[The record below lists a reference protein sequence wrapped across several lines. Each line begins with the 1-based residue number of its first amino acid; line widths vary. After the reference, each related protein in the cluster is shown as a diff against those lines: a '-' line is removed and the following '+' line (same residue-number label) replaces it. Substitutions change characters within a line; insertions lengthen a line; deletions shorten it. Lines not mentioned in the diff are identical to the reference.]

1 MVEFATQH
9 EVDNFKEFE
18 LRLLTP
24 FDALEF
30 AKAQNESFEQLGNYF
45 DAEYFSK
52 PRPFIEVFQSLMAM
66 IRSREMDLFGFYR
79 SQRLLGIGIYHP
91 LSYSDNGCH
100 IVIWMRKSESG
111 KGVGTYFLRRLT
123 LYAIYEKGYHFVELL
138 IDQSHGASRAMA
150 TKVGYEHVESFP
162 SQTSG
167 RMGSGIYCRYLCFDA
182 NIDDLAHQ
190 YGFRKVDLIEHPA
203 YEKSL
208 RGLIHDPRV
217 KEAFA
222 WETLFDEEFN

>member
-1 MVEFATQH
+1 MVEFATQY

-24 FDALEF
+24 LDALEF
-30 AKAQNESFEQLGNYF
+30 AKAQNESFEQLCNYF

-52 PRPFIEVFQSLMAM
+52 PRPFIELFQSLMAM

-138 IDQSHGASRAMA
+138 IDQSHGVSRAMA

-222 WETLFDEEFN
+222 CETLFDEEFN

>member
-9 EVDNFKEFE
+9 EVDNFKDFE

-24 FDALEF
+24 LDALEF

-52 PRPFIEVFQSLMAM
+52 PRPFIELFQSLMAM

-150 TKVGYEHVESFP
+150 DKVGYEHIESFP
-162 SQTSG
+162 AQTTG

>member
-9 EVDNFKEFE
+9 EVDNFKDFE

-24 FDALEF
+24 LDALEF

-52 PRPFIEVFQSLMAM
+52 PRPFIELFQSLMAM

-138 IDQSHGASRAMA
+138 IDQSHGVSRAMA

>member
-1 MVEFATQH
+1 MVEFATQY

-24 FDALEF
+24 LDALEF
-30 AKAQNESFEQLGNYF
+30 AKAQNESFEQLCNYF

-52 PRPFIEVFQSLMAM
+52 PRPFIELFQSLMAM
-66 IRSREMDLFGFYR
+66 IRSRGMDLFGFYR
-79 SQRLLGIGIYHP
+79 SQRLLGIGIYYP

-138 IDQSHGASRAMA
+138 IDQSHGASRTMA
-150 TKVGYEHVESFP
+150 DKVGYEHVESFP
-162 SQTSG
+162 AQTSG
-167 RMGSGIYCRYLCFDA
+167 RMGSGIYCRYLCFDGQ
-182 NIDDLAHQ
+182 IDALAEE
-190 YGFRKVDLIEHPA
+190 YGRRKIDLIDHPA
-203 YEKSL
+203 YSKSL
-208 RGLIHDPRV
+208 RGLINDERV
-217 KEAFA
+217 NEAFS
-222 WETLFDEEFN
+222 WNNLFNE

>member
-1 MVEFATQH
+1 MVEFATQY

-24 FDALEF
+24 LDALEF

-52 PRPFIEVFQSLMAM
+52 PRPFIELFQSLMAM
-66 IRSREMDLFGFYR
+66 IRSRGMDLFGFYR

-111 KGVGTYFLRRLT
+111 KGVGT
-123 LYAIYEKGYHFVELL
+123 
-138 IDQSHGASRAMA
+138 
-150 TKVGYEHVESFP
+150 
-162 SQTSG
+162 
-167 RMGSGIYCRYLCFDA
+167 
-182 NIDDLAHQ
+182 
-190 YGFRKVDLIEHPA
+190 
-203 YEKSL
+203 
-208 RGLIHDPRV
+208 
-217 KEAFA
+217 
-222 WETLFDEEFN
+222 

>member
-24 FDALEF
+24 LDALEF
-30 AKAQNESFEQLGNYF
+30 AKAQNESFEQLCNYF

-52 PRPFIEVFQSLMAM
+52 PRPFIELFRSLMAM
-66 IRSREMDLFGFYR
+66 IRSREMDPFGFYR

-91 LSYSDNGCH
+91 LSYSDNGCE

>member
-1 MVEFATQH
+1 MVEFATQY
-9 EVDNFKEFE
+9 EVDNFKGFE

-24 FDALEF
+24 LDALEF

-52 PRPFIEVFQSLMAM
+52 PRPFIELFQSLMTM

-138 IDQSHGASRAMA
+138 IDQSHGVSRAMA

>member
-1 MVEFATQH
+1 MVEFATQY

-24 FDALEF
+24 LDALEF
-30 AKAQNESFEQLGNYF
+30 AKAQNESFEQLSKYF

-52 PRPFIEVFQSLMAM
+52 PRPFIETFQGLMAS
-66 IRSREMDLFGFYR
+66 IRSKEMDLFGLYR
-79 SQRLLGIGIYHP
+79 HQRLLGVGIYHF
-91 LSYSDNGCH
+91 LTYSNNGCH

-150 TKVGYEHVESFP
+150 AKVGYELVESFP
-162 SQTSG
+162 AQTTG
-167 RMGSGIYCRYLCFDA
+167 RMGSGIYCRYLCFDGQ
-182 NIDDLAHQ
+182 IDALAEE
-190 YGFRKVDLIEHPA
+190 YGRRKIDLIDHPA
-203 YEKSL
+203 YS
-208 RGLIHDPRV
+208 RSFRDLINDERV
-217 KEAFA
+217 NEAFS
-222 WETLFDEEFN
+222 WDNLFNN

>member
-1 MVEFATQH
+1 MVEFATQY

-24 FDALEF
+24 LDALEF

-52 PRPFIEVFQSLMAM
+52 PRPFIELFQSLMAM

-138 IDQSHGASRAMA
+138 IDQSHGVSRAMA

>member
-24 FDALEF
+24 LDALEF

-52 PRPFIEVFQSLMAM
+52 PRPFIELFQSLMAM

-138 IDQSHGASRAMA
+138 IDQSHGVSRAMA

>member
-1 MVEFATQH
+1 MVEFATQY

>member
-1 MVEFATQH
+1 MVEFAPQYEGDT
-9 EVDNFKEFE
+9 FKEFE

-24 FDALEF
+24 LDALEF

-52 PRPFIEVFQSLMAM
+52 PRPFIELFQSLMAM

-182 NIDDLAHQ
+182 NIDDLANQ

>member
-9 EVDNFKEFE
+9 EVDNFKDFE

-24 FDALEF
+24 LDALEF

-91 LSYSDNGCH
+91 LTYSDNGCH

-138 IDQSHGASRAMA
+138 IDQSHGASRTMA
-150 TKVGYEHVESFP
+150 AKVGYEHVESFP

>member
-52 PRPFIEVFQSLMAM
+52 PRPFIELFQSLMAM